1 MRQVQAGLRQ
11 ADLKGLAEAGGAVG
25 CGQMAHPWPL
35 AFTQHFTTAGIA
47 EATAGVGLAGVEA
60 GNQAWLSHDLRRG

>member
-1 MRQVQAGLRQ
+1 
-11 ADLKGLAEAGGAVG
+11 LKGLAEAGGAIG
-25 CGQMAHPWPL
+25 GGQMAHPWPL
-35 AFTQHFTTAGIA
+35 AFTEQLTTAGIA

>member
-1 MRQVQAGLRQ
+1 
-11 ADLKGLAEAGGAVG
+11 LKGLAEAGGAVG

-47 EATAGVGLAGVEA
+47 EATAGVGLAGIEA
-60 GNQAWLSHDLRRG
+60 GNQAWFSHGLRRG